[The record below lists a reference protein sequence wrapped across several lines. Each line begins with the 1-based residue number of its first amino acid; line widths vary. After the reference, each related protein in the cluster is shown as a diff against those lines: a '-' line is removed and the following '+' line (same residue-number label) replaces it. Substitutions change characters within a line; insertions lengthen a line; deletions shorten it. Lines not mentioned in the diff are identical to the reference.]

1 MGFLV
6 ACEPWLWGA
15 LMLACQEHQGECP
28 SEKGRGLEHSRG
40 RTKQE
45 AQGCHSSLLVP
56 VVSPLLSPFTI
67 PRALWRAN
75 TLEFMDVGSGV
86 WK

>member
-1 MGFLV
+1 MGGPDAGPAKSTRESAPL
-6 ACEPWLWGA
+6 C
-15 LMLACQEHQGECP
+15 
-28 SEKGRGLEHSRG
+28 SEQGRGLEHSRG

-56 VVSPLLSPFTI
+56 VVSPLLYPFII